1 MFQKHHTNVTG
12 SDRSKHERDTLS
24 PLSVLG
30 LREASGKINTSVM
43 ECFTRLSAGQ
53 FLMNFLSSHKIQ
65 DIQELNAAFT
75 ELSSRQDY
83 KNIYLLLSIQYDQM
97 GLELPDPVWWL
108 SDHPE
113 AVRLFA
119 LGFAEQ
125 LDRLLGQT
133 TQGGGV
139 DHDQAADGRAG

>member
-1 MFQKHHTNVTG
+1 M
-12 SDRSKHERDTLS
+12 ERITSQTSISTLGPLRQIGLLTPAGDIDTQAM
-24 PLSVLG
+24 G
-30 LREASGKINTSVM
+30 Y
-43 ECFTRLSAGQ
+43 FTRLSAGQ
-53 FLMNFLSSHKIQ
+53 FLMYFLSSHKIQ

-83 KNIYLLLSIQYDQM
+83 WNIYLLLSIQYDQM